1 MDKKT
6 LGQYFTISVLPSV
19 RMRVEY
25 FFNVNIC
32 GFNLD
37 SREFKCYFLTSD
49 SKVVQSGCRS
59 NVGTQVSLDRV

>member
-19 RMRVEY
+19 RMRVE

-49 SKVVQSGCRS
+49 NKVVQSGSRS
-59 NVGTQVSLDRV
+59 NVGTQVSLDSV

>member
-25 FFNVNIC
+25 FLMSIFVGSIWTHVN
-32 GFNLD
+32 
-37 SREFKCYFLTSD
+37 
-49 SKVVQSGCRS
+49 S
-59 NVGTQVSLDRV
+59 NAIS